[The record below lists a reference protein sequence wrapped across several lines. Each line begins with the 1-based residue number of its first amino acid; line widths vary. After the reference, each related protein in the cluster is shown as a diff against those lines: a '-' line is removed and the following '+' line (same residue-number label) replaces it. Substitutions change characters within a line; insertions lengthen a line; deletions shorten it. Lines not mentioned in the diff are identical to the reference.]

1 MAQRGKNITIEDL
14 VLNALTKH
22 GYTGSDDKCL
32 LQCFELS
39 TITEFHSRSEVK
51 LVFHLETLDQTN
63 LENLKKIKNE
73 GVYAIGLD
81 KKLIV
86 PRDDKGNCGA
96 PTLCSYCGA
105 TNLIEKIHLMGMKI
119 FPWTFKNELSS
130 LCWDYLGDVQNEL
143 EQFFQLGIDGFFA
156 DYPNTV
162 SSFLDRQ
169 DCLPPN
175 SSDSDNDPKVPQLQV
190 H

>member
-1 MAQRGKNITIEDL
+1 MAINF
-14 VLNALTKH
+14 
-22 GYTGSDDKCL
+22 
-32 LQCFELS
+32 CFL
-39 TITEFHSRSEVK
+39 K
-51 LVFHLETLDQTN
+51 L
-63 LENLKKIKNE
+63 
-73 GVYAIGLD
+73 
-81 KKLIV
+81 
-86 PRDDKGNCGA
+86 GNCGI
-96 PTLCSYCGA
+96 P
-105 TNLIEKIHLMGMKI
+105 NHDLIKEIHKMGMKI

-143 EQFFQLGIDGFFA
+143 EQFFQLGVDGFFA

-175 SSDSDNDPKVPQLQV
+175 SSDSDNDPKVPQLLV

>member
-1 MAQRGKNITIEDL
+1 
-14 VLNALTKH
+14 
-22 GYTGSDDKCL
+22 
-32 LQCFELS
+32 
-39 TITEFHSRSEVK
+39 
-51 LVFHLETLDQTN
+51 
-63 LENLKKIKNE
+63 
-73 GVYAIGLD
+73 
-81 KKLIV
+81 
-86 PRDDKGNCGA
+86 
-96 PTLCSYCGA
+96 
-105 TNLIEKIHLMGMKI
+105 MGMKI

-130 LCWDYLGDVQNEL
+130 FCWDYLGDVQNEL

-175 SSDSDNDPKVPQLQV
+175 SSDSDNDPKVPQLLV

>member
-1 MAQRGKNITIEDL
+1 MS
-14 VLNALTKH
+14 
-22 GYTGSDDKCL
+22 GYHLKYVNF
-32 LQCFELS
+32 CF
-39 TITEFHSRSEVK
+39 IK
-51 LVFHLETLDQTN
+51 L
-63 LENLKKIKNE
+63 
-73 GVYAIGLD
+73 
-81 KKLIV
+81 
-86 PRDDKGNCGA
+86 GNCGI
-96 PTLCSYCGA
+96 P
-105 TNLIEKIHLMGMKI
+105 NHDLIKKIHELGMKI

-143 EQFFQLGIDGFFA
+143 EQFFQLGVDGFFA

-175 SSDSDNDPKVPQLQV
+175 SSDSDNDPKVQQLLV